1 MGGRLGSTQSIRCQV
16 PGAGQYQHKETIGR
30 GAVSKSIGERRDIQH
45 PKGELGPGPGGYYND
60 KVKNNNISHS

>member
-1 MGGRLGSTQSIRCQV
+1 M

-45 PKGELGPGPGGYYND
+45 PKGELGPGPGGYHND